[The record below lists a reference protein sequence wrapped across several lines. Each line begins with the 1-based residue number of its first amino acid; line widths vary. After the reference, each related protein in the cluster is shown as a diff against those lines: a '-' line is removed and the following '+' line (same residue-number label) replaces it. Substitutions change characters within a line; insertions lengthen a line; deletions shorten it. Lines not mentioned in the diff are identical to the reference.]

1 MTSPLVMRPEYL
13 SQIGRIDAEWSTI
26 EHVMVALFQFFM
38 GVDAARAHAA
48 FSELP
53 SHRTRRDVL
62 FRVAEIA
69 LAGRPELQEFRKIDR
84 QMTRAAR
91 ARNQIAHATWGLMDG
106 AVVMLDPKSNWSP
119 IPVPMA
125 QLKETERAISSVYDD
140 CVTFL
145 RQLRQGASAPTPET
159 GPLPPTTAAGET
171 KSPPAVAP

>member
-13 SQIGRIDAEWSTI
+13 NQIGRIDAEWSTI

-69 LAGRPELQEFRKIDR
+69 LAGRPELKQFREIDR

-91 ARNQIAHATWGLMDG
+91 ARNQIAHATWGLLDG
-106 AVVMLDPKSNWSP
+106 AVVVLDPRNNWSP
-119 IPVPMA
+119 TPISLA
-125 QLKETERAISSVYDD
+125 QLKETEQAISTVYAD
-140 CVTFL
+140 CIAFL
-145 RQLRQGASAPTPET
+145 RVLRQTAAAPPPET
-159 GPLPPTTAAGET
+159 GPLPPA
-171 KSPPAVAP
+171 AVAAPGKEKK